1 MANRVIST
9 NLWNDTKWEGITN
22 IRTRYV
28 WLYLLTCPN
37 SNSCGVWKLSL
48 NYASVDTKLDIDELK
63 RSIRELQDL
72 KLCIYDMGTSE
83 IAILKYPI
91 YNLRH
96 ITPQI
101 ANIVRN
107 GLKMVKNPNLV
118 KAVYLTLLKTNNPL
132 YNLIIQ
138 EYETWLLGKGKG
150 NPQTIGKGGLG
161 DKVKDKGLGLGLG
174 LGLSN
179 DSNKNIKVS
188 KKEKEIMRDNSMKDL
203 SNEELEDKSWN
214 EIIDSIESV

>member
-37 SNSCGVWKLSL
+37 SNSCGVWQLSL

-101 ANIVRN
+101 ANIVK
-107 GLKMVKNPNLV
+107 L
-118 KAVYLTLLKTNNPL
+118 YLA
-132 YNLIIQ
+132 
-138 EYETWLLGKGKG
+138 
-150 NPQTIGKGGLG
+150 TI
-161 DKVKDKGLGLGLG
+161 
-174 LGLSN
+174 
-179 DSNKNIKVS
+179 
-188 KKEKEIMRDNSMKDL
+188 
-203 SNEELEDKSWN
+203 
-214 EIIDSIESV
+214 